1 MCRIAAVL
9 LISLLASG
17 VVLAEELRD
26 PTRPL
31 DYNPG
36 RASVELELNAI
47 LVGEGRRLAVING
60 QQLRENEAVANS
72 GGIRL
77 RSIDARSVVVAQDGK
92 TWRLSLAGQ
101 SIRQSRSTEN

>member
-1 MCRIAAVL
+1 MSRVAAAL
-9 LISLLASG
+9 LISLLVSG
-17 VVLAEELRD
+17 VALAEELRD

-36 RASVELELNAI
+36 GASVELELNAI

-77 RSIDARSVVVAQDGK
+77 QRIDARSVVMAQDGK

>member
-1 MCRIAAVL
+1 MSKL
-9 LISLLASG
+9 LSMLFAGLLSLG
-17 VVLAEELRD
+17 VAQAEELRD

-60 QQLRENEAVANS
+60 QQLRENAVVANS

-77 RSIDARSVVVAQDGK
+77 QRIDARSVVVAQDGK
-92 TWRLSLAGQ
+92 TWRLSLAGE
-101 SIRQSRSTEN
+101 SIRRSRSTQN

>member
-1 MCRIAAVL
+1 MFRIVFL
-9 LISLLASG
+9 FSLFLWGGAQ
-17 VVLAEELRD
+17 AEELRD

-36 RASVELELNAI
+36 RTSVELELNSI
-47 LVGEGRRLAVING
+47 LVGGERRLAVING
-60 QQLRENEAVANS
+60 QQLRESELVANS

-77 RSIDARSVVVAQDGK
+77 RRIEARAVVLEQDGK
-92 TWRLSLAGQ
+92 TWRLSLAGK